1 MFLSTK
7 AIRNVYINNIIS
19 IAVVLVFFAFS
30 ANFKISEISKEVNYS
45 LEKSNTLLSFFTKSI
60 IEDLRHAQI
69 SQDSNLSFLFR
80 KIPYLRATYK
90 LDNNGKI
97 LDLSLSKPD
106 IDYIKE
112 FSGSILIN
120 PNKESFFH
128 ISKTKTYPNK
138 DESIFVILKNEDRFF
153 VAELNLDDLY
163 DYFIENKIINK
174 NTILLDENANV
185 VFKKDIAVL
194 GSKSIYKY
202 FGNSTKINSLGINLN
217 AQNNLIIYK
226 IVKNEDLGTIFL
238 YQLNF
243 VDTFLPSFLIVIFMG
258 AFFIIILTI
267 MKLHINSLNL
277 ILLTPIQN
285 FKRIIKDIK
294 KFKIKQEDLT
304 EYKSIN
310 EDFNELLKDI
320 SYLYKKYQDIRN
332 FLKQAYYKDN
342 YIFNKSSLIILI
354 VNAYDGTI
362 LRASNGALKF
372 YKYTKQSLLTK
383 TIFDIDK
390 SKQNAYKLER
400 VKYPYKKRSIFKTKH
415 MLADRN
421 IKDVMVETS
430 YTKIQNKLYQIIIA
444 RDITNETN
452 LIEGIKQEHKILD
465 MSPFV
470 VFNFSDRN
478 LKKVDFV
485 SYTVNRILG
494 YDQEEIM
501 DENFDLY
508 NILHP
513 DDITNI
519 ISIFKTNMRLTQINN
534 INTKFEQPCRILN
547 KNGSYAWFNLFFKI
561 IKNNKSIQ
569 TIIYVINY
577 SNILKQKN
585 NLEAQIKRYKNLLL
599 SCNII
604 TYEINLQ
611 TNMISFSE
619 NISDILG
626 LETKGKITSMHI
638 LSFKQLIHQKDYKK
652 LDYSIGEHSNYKKDI
667 FKEEI
672 RLIGKDGREIWVL
685 FIGKIISRDK
695 QKNPALIYGG
705 LIDIDYKKKFEQLT
719 ILHHETFL
727 HSSQGIIITDKKGTI
742 LETNKTF
749 DKIFG
754 YKNPVGQS
762 VKILKSNKNVIS
774 KYKKLLEYIKN
785 SDYHRD
791 ILWLNT
797 ADNNSILM
805 MLSITKTKDDFN
817 HTKNYVINFHAMS
830 ENYIRD
836 YNMNNEQIQSFIY

>member
-30 ANFKISEISKEVNYS
+30 ANFKISEISKEINCS
-45 LEKSNTLLSFFTKSI
+45 LDKSNTLLSFFTKST
-60 IEDLRHAQI
+60 IEDLRHYQI
-69 SQDSNLSFLFR
+69 SQDHDLSFLFR
-80 KIPYLRATYK
+80 KIPYLRAAYK

-112 FSGSILIN
+112 FSGSILLN
-120 PNKESFFH
+120 PTEESFIH

-138 DESIFVILKNEDRFF
+138 DESIFIILKNEDKFF

-163 DYFIENKIINK
+163 DYFVENKIIDK
-174 NTILLDENANV
+174 NTILLDKNSNA
-185 VFKKDIAVL
+185 VFKKDIYTL
-194 GSKSIYKY
+194 GSKSIYNY
-202 FGNSTKINSLGINLN
+202 FGSFTKINSLGINLN

-226 IVKNEDLGTIFL
+226 IVKNKDLDTFFL

-243 VDTFLPSFLIVIFMG
+243 VDTFLPSFFIVIFMV
-258 AFFIIILTI
+258 AFFIILLTI
-267 MKLHINSLNL
+267 MKLHINSLNF

-285 FKRIIKDIK
+285 FKNIIKDIK
-294 KFKIKQEDLT
+294 RFKIKQEKLA
-304 EYKSIN
+304 EYKCKN
-310 EDFNELLKDI
+310 EDFNEALKDI

-342 YIFNKSSLIILI
+342 YIFNKSSLVILM

-362 LRASNGALKF
+362 LSASNEALKF

-390 SKQNAYKLER
+390 SKQNAYNLER
-400 VKYPYKKRSIFKTKH
+400 IKYPYKKRSIFKTKH
-415 MLADRN
+415 MLADRSV
-421 IKDVMVETS
+421 KDVMVEMS

-444 RDITNETN
+444 RDISNEIN
-452 LIEGIKQEHKILD
+452 LMQGIKQEHKILD

-470 VFNFSDRN
+470 VFNFSDRI

-494 YDQEEIM
+494 YEQEEIM
-501 DENFDLY
+501 NENFDIY
-508 NILHP
+508 TILHP
-513 DDITNI
+513 DDVSKL
-519 ISIFKTNMRLTQINN
+519 ISIFKTNMRLTN
-534 INTKFEQPCRILN
+534 INGINTQFEQSCRILN
-547 KNGSYAWFNLFFKI
+547 KNGSYSWFNLFFKI

-577 SNILKQKN
+577 SDILKQKN
-585 NLEAQIKRYKNLLL
+585 SLEAQIKRYKNLLL
-599 SCNII
+599 ACNII
-604 TYEINLQ
+604 TYEINLE
-611 TNMISFSE
+611 TDMISFSE

-626 LETKGKITSMHI
+626 LDTKDKVASMHI

-652 LDYSIGEHSNYKKDI
+652 LDYSIGEHANYKKDI

-719 ILHHETFL
+719 VLHYETFL
-727 HSSQGIIITDKKGTI
+727 NSSQGIIITDKKGTI

-749 DKIFG
+749 DKIFR

-762 VKILKSNKNVIS
+762 IKILKSNKNDMS
-774 KYKKLLEYIKN
+774 KYKRLLQYIKN

-791 ILWLNT
+791 ILWLKA
-797 ADNNSILM
+797 ADKNSILT
-805 MLSITKTKDDFN
+805 MLSITKIKDDFN
-817 HTKNYVINFHAMS
+817 HTKNYVINFHTMS
-830 ENYIRD
+830 KNYIRD
-836 YNMNNEQIQSFIY
+836 YNINNE